1 MNTNGARDFRPQI
14 HFTPKAG
21 WINDPNGLVCVD
33 GVYHLFAQYFPETH
47 WGPMHWYHAKS
58 RDLVHWEHLPIA
70 LAPDELGLIFSGSA
84 VYDANNS
91 SGFGSA
97 ENPPIVAMFTHH
109 GKYEQQSLAWSTD
122 GVNFTKFEGN
132 PVIPNTELRNF
143 RDPKVFENPIRGG
156 WSVILAAGDRAMFF
170 ASNDLKNWTKTGE
183 FGPEGNLSEGVWEC
197 PDIFPLE
204 IDGKRKWILV
214 VSMGGNKT
222 NHGARTQY
230 FIGDFDGD
238 KFVCDM
244 PFSRVEFI
252 DDGFDNYAGVTF
264 HNSPERIL
272 IGWAANWVYANTL
285 PAGDFRCQM
294 TLARKMSLVHTPLGG
309 VRLAQKPVLPDFAPS
324 DNIDGELFKLTV
336 RGEGAATV
344 RITNGDEWFDF
355 GVNDKN
361 EVFVDRSH
369 AGMRDFN
376 ADFADDWYSKISNPR
391 FFEGSWEL
399 DLIFDHSVTELY
411 CDGGTRV
418 MTQLVYPTK
427 PYDRVEVIDGSA
439 QVTISK

>member
-33 GVYHLFAQYFPETH
+33 GVYHLFAQYFPEPH

-109 GKYEQQSLAWSTD
+109 GEHEQQSLAWSTD

-132 PVIPNTELRNF
+132 PVIPNTELRDF

-170 ASNDLKNWTKTGE
+170 ASNDLKSWTKTGE

-204 IDGKRKWILV
+204 IDGKRRWILV
-214 VSMGGNKT
+214 VSMGGNKA

-230 FIGDFDGD
+230 FVGDFDGD

-244 PFSRVEFI
+244 PFDRVEFI

-294 TLARKMSLVHTPLGG
+294 TLARKLSLVNTPLGG
-309 VRLAQKPVLPDFAPS
+309 LRLAQKPVLPDFAPS

-344 RITNGDEWFDF
+344 RITSGDEWFDF

-369 AGMRDFN
+369 AGARDFN
-376 ADFADDWYSKISNPR
+376 ADFADDWYSKISEPR

-399 DLIFDHSVTELY
+399 DFIFDHSVTELY

-427 PYDRVEVIDGSA
+427 PYDRVEVIGGSA